1 MLKYFATSC
10 RTIFLPNQKIS
21 KSKIKTIAPMYINN
35 YKKHGFT
42 GFTGTGFT
50 VNTLS
55 ANTQKWSNTL
65 KQFVECWRIED

>member
-1 MLKYFATSC
+1 
-10 RTIFLPNQKIS
+10 
-21 KSKIKTIAPMYINN
+21 MYINN